1 MNRFLSALIS
11 SLRWTTRKAIF
22 LIPLALLVAWVS
34 NPHGP
39 FGGYFFLLGLIV
51 LFPMYF
57 LHSQIGPFNGFAI
70 WMLAVALQLAYLAL
84 MFTGERWIFVRL
96 KNMLRDKKFHDPK

>member
-1 MNRFLSALIS
+1 MNKFLPSLIS
-11 SLRWTTRKAIF
+11 SLHWTLRKAVF

-51 LFPMYF
+51 LFPMHF
-57 LHSQIGPFNGFAI
+57 LHSYIGPLNSIAI
-70 WMLAVALQLAYLAL
+70 WMLAIALQLAYLAF
-84 MFTGERWIFVRL
+84 MFMCGRWVFVRL
-96 KNMLRDKKFHDPK
+96 KNMRDKKSHDLE